1 MAVLRVATR
10 VLTRDFERIREH
22 LHAHQAERI
31 EERLES
37 IFEALSILRNHPS
50 IGRLAADG
58 CRELVIGEG
67 AHGYVARYRHD
78 RVEDAVEVLAV
89 RAQRERG
96 FRAD

>member
-1 MAVLRVATR
+1 MAALRVAAQ
-10 VLTRDFERIREH
+10 VVTRDFERIREH
-22 LHAHQAERI
+22 LQAHQAERI
-31 EERLES
+31 EERLAS
-37 IFEALSILRNHPS
+37 IFEALSIPRSHPS

-96 FRAD
+96 SRTD